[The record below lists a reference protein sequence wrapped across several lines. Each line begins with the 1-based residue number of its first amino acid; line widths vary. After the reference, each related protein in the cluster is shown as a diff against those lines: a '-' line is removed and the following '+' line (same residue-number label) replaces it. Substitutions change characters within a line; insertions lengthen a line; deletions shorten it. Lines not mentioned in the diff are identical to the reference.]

1 MPWYQQP
8 NSFRCGFDIIVP
20 WEWESIDFPLS
31 CPILEWFNHK
41 FDGGS
46 VIRIVQS
53 DAYVRTCDFAFCVA
67 FEVNSRRKNSG
78 SPHDSPVTPLP
89 HPFYLSFESEH
100 TEERFDMPLNLEL
113 DKTDGSKHLWLIY
126 ISQEHCHFVKTG
138 ACITFKAC
146 PGLTIKKWGLRVVYY
161 WKADGSR
168 TASKEIIFDEVELA
182 EYDRNHRLVFDHV
195 EGRSGGSGPKIQLPY
210 NWLVTEEEEAEN
222 YEAKSKENALSNLG
236 I

>member
-1 MPWYQQP
+1 M
-8 NSFRCGFDIIVP
+8 
-20 WEWESIDFPLS
+20 
-31 CPILEWFNHK
+31 
-41 FDGGS
+41 
-46 VIRIVQS
+46 
-53 DAYVRTCDFAFCVA
+53 RTCDFAFCVA
-67 FEVNSRRKNSG
+67 FEVNSRSKNSG

-126 ISQEHCHFVKTG
+126 IKQEHCHFVKTG

-146 PGLTIKKWGLRVVYY
+146 PGLTIKEWGLRVVHYFKVPAFY
-161 WKADGSR
+161 NGSSKA
-168 TASKEIIFDEVELA
+168 IIFKEEALKK
-182 EYDRNHRLVFDHV
+182 YDRDHRLVFDHV